1 MKNPVMSVGV
11 INIQSGKTSDG
22 WSIYENKGLEAYLTN
37 GGFLL
42 LGAEGSLKIG
52 DVYDL
57 VSDQTRRSLSK
68 RGRVLDNKSCENRDE
83 FISWLKSHNYDYT
96 PIKAFRKRAEG
107 SKKLLTSYVL
117 K

>member
-11 INIQSGKTSDG
+11 INIQSGKTSYD

-37 GGFLL
+37 GGFLI
-42 LGAEGSLKIG
+42 LGAKGSFKVNDI
-52 DVYDL
+52 YDL
-57 VSDQTRRSLSK
+57 VNDQSRRSLSK
-68 RGRVLDNKSCENRDE
+68 NGRILDLKPFDNKDE

-96 PIKAFRKRAEG
+96 PIKAFRKRA
-107 SKKLLTSYVL
+107 SNNKKLLTSYVL

>member
-42 LGAEGSLKIG
+42 MNPKTWKEDLKSEMVRLIKLK
-52 DVYDL
+52 DDEHRANVANIESNIQAQINSTEVDKYIEEF
-57 VSDQTRRSLSK
+57 
-68 RGRVLDNKSCENRDE
+68 LDN
-83 FISWLKSHNYDYT
+83 
-96 PIKAFRKRAEG
+96 
-107 SKKLLTSYVL
+107 
-117 K
+117 